1 MSGAHGSAEGQ
12 PQDRFREAPKLS
24 TTCRVLKESGIPFPL
39 SQAQP
44 EERDL
49 RKTRFLVVALIAMF
63 SIAATAFAANTYDIS
78 GTIQSGGTK
87 SKPKAGGFKFG
98 YTIADDAG
106 NLPVVV
112 KAYKF
117 QIAGS
122 KINTSAVKSTCTAAK
137 INTAQNADGCPSAA
151 LVGTGSVQAHIGTS
165 GQPWDG
171 TTQCLLKLEA
181 YNAGTNK
188 VALYLDGRDTT
199 KCVAPISQAIDAK
212 WSNSSAGAGL
222 SFTVPDEL
230 RHQLGLDV
238 AVVSVQST
246 WKKKT
251 IKKSGKT
258 VGYFETTGCKGKR
271 SATVTFTGEDG
282 VNTPIKKDIGNC

>member
-1 MSGAHGSAEGQ
+1 
-12 PQDRFREAPKLS
+12 
-24 TTCRVLKESGIPFPL
+24 
-39 SQAQP
+39 
-44 EERDL
+44 L
-49 RKTRFLVVALIAMF
+49 RKLRFLVVALIAMF
-63 SIAATAFAANTYDIS
+63 SIAATAFAANTYDFTGKIP
-78 GTIQSGGTK
+78 TGGTK
-87 SKPKAGGFKFG
+87 AKPKIGGFTFG
-98 YTIADDAG
+98 YTIADDGG

-122 KINTSAVKSTCTAAK
+122 KIDTTAVKATCTAAK
-137 INTAQNADGCPSAA
+137 INTAGDASGCSSAA
-151 LVGTGSVQAHIGTS
+151 LVGTGSVEAHIGTS

-171 TTQCLLKLEA
+171 TTKCLLKLEA
-181 YNAGTNK
+181 YNAGKNK

-199 KCVAPISQAIDAK
+199 KCVAPISQAIDAT
-212 WSNSSAGAGL
+212 WSNTSSGAGL

-246 WKKKT
+246 WKKKSL
-251 IKKSGKT
+251 KKGKKT
-258 VGYFETTGCKGKR
+258 VGYFSSTGCKGQR

-282 VNTPIKKDIGNC
+282 VNTPMTKTIGAC